1 MFFLIVFFVN
11 CISKLKTQTSISK
24 LTLVLHLTRSMNLT
38 RPTKLIFYLCTSM
51 FATNNGLKNTRYIV
65 LILSPPT
72 RQTTS
77 DKMCTVWLR
86 MDPSVLSVTKNIY
99 IFTFFFCQ
107 LKCIN
112 ISKPRGFNTRRGR
125 NKRVQLS
132 LGNQLQHC
140 TLAQQRK

>member
-1 MFFLIVFFVN
+1 
-11 CISKLKTQTSISK
+11 
-24 LTLVLHLTRSMNLT
+24 
-38 RPTKLIFYLCTSM
+38 M

-112 ISKPRGFNTRRGR
+112 ISKPRIQYKAGEEQESAAFARE
-125 NKRVQLS
+125 S
-132 LGNQLQHC
+132 AA
-140 TLAQQRK
+140 TLYSRPTKEIKQKIKDDDRISISMRTPKSSTG